1 MRWREE
7 VELLREEQR
16 RVVAFMHWHAEWW
29 LSHRSRR
36 DPVGDDMREGLV
48 AYAERQ
54 AFLRRRMAS
63 HFQALWSSP
72 VATTKSSIEE
82 NSE

>member
-7 VELLREEQR
+7 IELLREEQR
-16 RVVAFMHWHAEWW
+16 RVVAFMHWHAEQW

-36 DPVGDDMREGLV
+36 DPAEDDMREGLV

-54 AFLRRRMAS
+54 AFLRLQMAS
-63 HFQALWSSP
+63 RFQALWSSP
-72 VATTKSSIEE
+72 ATTNSSID
-82 NSE
+82 NVVY